1 MKSSIASTQ
10 QLLKFG
16 LARLIRMM
24 STKLLE
30 DLPIEWRRSS
40 RHSPSSQWVKHP
52 NRSKQATR
60 STTRYNYTNTFIRRK
75 LYGQWA
81 DHLCIFKQQAQ
92 LLTATYCDKPHVC
105 PTPMILF
112 HLPLQKQLAQK
123 CTCYD
128 PTDLAGNSSVV
139 ACCRSGL
146 LFVTYVNKYSRL

>member
-1 MKSSIASTQ
+1 MIYKVFYMKSSIASTQ

-105 PTPMILF
+105 PTRYCSTFP
-112 HLPLQKQLAQK
+112 
-123 CTCYD
+123 CS
-128 PTDLAGNSSVV
+128 NSLHRSVRV
-139 ACCRSGL
+139 M
-146 LFVTYVNKYSRL
+146 TQQT